1 MSEDRFD
8 EKTRP
13 YDNYLK
19 VVREEIQICKGT
31 GYDREKTA
39 VVPLAEIA
47 RREEERL
54 RALQAPQDEQTL
66 EIAREDAR
74 VRRGV
79 IPIGEILDVLRAAA
93 TVEEVAGVLTEMVA
107 NVVPRVLLFW
117 ERGGMLYGFASSGM
131 GLSEVKLLTI
141 EIPRRMLWDLTATVF
156 ELDSFRGAPQLVG
169 QAPEFFAVLGVV
181 PPEILLIPVQ
191 VTSLDRWLLYADAG
205 SDMLPDF
212 EMRLLE
218 VIASRAGARADLLL
232 ERAAGR
238 SI

>member
-1 MSEDRFD
+1 MSADRFD

-39 VVPLAEIA
+39 VVPLSEIA

-54 RALQAPQDEQTL
+54 RALQAQEEERTQ
-66 EIAREDAR
+66 EVE
-74 VRRGV
+74 RGAPRKLRGE

-93 TVEEVAGVLTEMVA
+93 TVEEVAGVLAEMVA

-117 ERGGMLYGFASSGM
+117 ERGGTLYGFASSGM

-141 EIPRRMLWDLTATVF
+141 EVPRRLLWDLTGTAF
-156 ELDSFRGAPQLVG
+156 DLDSFRGAPQLVG
-169 QAPEFFAVLGVV
+169 QAPAFFEILGGV

-191 VTSLDRWLLYADAG
+191 VTSLDRWVLYADAG
-205 SDMLPDF
+205 SETLPPF